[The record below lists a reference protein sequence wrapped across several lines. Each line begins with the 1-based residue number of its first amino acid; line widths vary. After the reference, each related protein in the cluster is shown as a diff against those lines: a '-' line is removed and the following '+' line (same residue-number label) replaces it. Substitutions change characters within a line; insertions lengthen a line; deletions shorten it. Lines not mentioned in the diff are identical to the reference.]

1 MPSDLPGVYRATTSG
16 DALAGQPLAW
26 AYVDGYTLTVHSL
39 VVLDGGG
46 YVMQTYHRT
55 LSDMGMAL
63 EFISIKNG
71 ETARRVE
78 EAVRFALSRRAT
90 ARVGVPLG
98 HGPPAILS
106 LVPLGAS
113 QPAVLQEAVT
123 PRPLLL
129 ATIVDPFRHRGSP
142 RALLQDLYGLT
153 PAECALAVLLRDG
166 HSLRQAAGI
175 RSVAYPTARNQLA
188 SILGKLQLHSQSEL
202 RAFLARL
209 SLVEPEGEG
218 AP

>member
-1 MPSDLPGVYRATTSG
+1 MLRQGGDPDNPDVRRKSNSLTFVPSDLSGVYRATTSG

-78 EAVRFALSRRAT
+78 GR
-90 ARVGVPLG
+90 
-98 HGPPAILS
+98 
-106 LVPLGAS
+106 
-113 QPAVLQEAVT
+113 
-123 PRPLLL
+123 
-129 ATIVDPFRHRGSP
+129 
-142 RALLQDLYGLT
+142 LT
-153 PAECALAVLLRDG
+153 KR
-166 HSLRQAAGI
+166 I
-175 RSVAYPTARNQLA
+175 N
-188 SILGKLQLHSQSEL
+188 
-202 RAFLARL
+202 
-209 SLVEPEGEG
+209 
-218 AP
+218 

>member
-1 MPSDLPGVYRATTSG
+1 MKTLEAVRTNQTISIDGRLDETAWASAAVVEDLHQILPVEYAEPSQRTRFLVLYDSEALYVAGEMYDTEPELLTAKVLRQGGDPDNPDVRRKSNSLTFVPSDLPGVYRATTSG

-78 EAVRFALSRRAT
+78 GR
-90 ARVGVPLG
+90 
-98 HGPPAILS
+98 
-106 LVPLGAS
+106 
-113 QPAVLQEAVT
+113 
-123 PRPLLL
+123 
-129 ATIVDPFRHRGSP
+129 
-142 RALLQDLYGLT
+142 LT
-153 PAECALAVLLRDG
+153 KR
-166 HSLRQAAGI
+166 I
-175 RSVAYPTARNQLA
+175 N
-188 SILGKLQLHSQSEL
+188 
-202 RAFLARL
+202 
-209 SLVEPEGEG
+209 
-218 AP
+218 

>member
-1 MPSDLPGVYRATTSG
+1 MRKALTSATLVLVIVLLWGAVPGAKAAEQLSIEAFYGNFQGSGIARTDASDYFGLTLRDFDVTIRPEGSGISISWTTVLRQGGDPDNPDVRRKSNSLTFVPSDLPGVYRATTSG

-78 EAVRFALSRRAT
+78 GR
-90 ARVGVPLG
+90 
-98 HGPPAILS
+98 
-106 LVPLGAS
+106 
-113 QPAVLQEAVT
+113 
-123 PRPLLL
+123 
-129 ATIVDPFRHRGSP
+129 
-142 RALLQDLYGLT
+142 LT
-153 PAECALAVLLRDG
+153 KR
-166 HSLRQAAGI
+166 I
-175 RSVAYPTARNQLA
+175 N
-188 SILGKLQLHSQSEL
+188 
-202 RAFLARL
+202 
-209 SLVEPEGEG
+209 
-218 AP
+218 